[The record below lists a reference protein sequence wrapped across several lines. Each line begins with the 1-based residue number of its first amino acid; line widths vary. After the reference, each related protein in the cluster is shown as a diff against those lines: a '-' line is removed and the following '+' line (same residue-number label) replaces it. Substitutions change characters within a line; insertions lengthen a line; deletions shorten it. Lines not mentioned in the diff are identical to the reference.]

1 MAAIRIGLLALTIS
15 LTSCAT
21 TPTQTPTNPGA
32 QPTFSCT
39 PEAGGT
45 PSPCHEHDYQ
55 QSQTRDKLYTQ
66 AETVYRKRLA
76 EDERIYRAGGVTEP
90 TPVMLETTTG
100 EALTNM
106 LADYRRAHKAKTKAI
121 GGQFKLAYLKRV
133 PGLTKGTS
141 VVTLETCI
149 DASSVKMVRPGST
162 DDGAIT
168 ARRMYFSPD
177 RTVLKVSYVEYKEV
191 ETCS

>member
-45 PSPCHEHDYQ
+45 PTPCHEHEYQ

-66 AETVYRKRLA
+66 AETVYRRIIA
-76 EDERIYRAGGVTEP
+76 EEERIYRAGGITEP
-90 TPVMLETTTG
+90 TPGMQDTLTG
-100 EALTNM
+100 EALTNSLTEYRS
-106 LADYRRAHKAKTKAI
+106 LAADKIKAV
-121 GGQFKLAYLKRV
+121 GGEFQLKYLRRV
-133 PGLTKGTS
+133 PGLVRGTS
-141 VVTLETCI
+141 IVTLQACI
-149 DASSVKMVRPGST
+149 DASTVNLEEPTTTSRGLITLHRAFFSQHG
-162 DDGAIT
+162 DAIRANYT
-168 ARRMYFSPD
+168 
-177 RTVLKVSYVEYKEV
+177 EWKEV
-191 ETCS
+191 STCS